1 MVRLVILLIRLT
13 YRTGRRIGLAKLT
26 VFTLGMLTGWL
37 TARESGS
44 ELRERLQRAWEDRK
58 ASGADTALARQVRE
72 DLSQSPRTWHL
83 PQPEVEVVDGKVI
96 LSGLVPHASG
106 REEIER
112 LVSTVPGV
120 VDVESHLVI
129 QS

>member
-1 MVRLVILLIRLT
+1 MRLVILPFRLT
-13 YRTGRRIGLAKLT
+13 YRTGRRIGPVKLT
-26 VFTLGMLTGWL
+26 VFTLGMLIGWL

-44 ELRERLQRAWEDRK
+44 ELRARLQRAWEDRK
-58 ASGADTALARQVRE
+58 ASGTDTALARQVRD

-83 PQPEVEVVDGKVI
+83 PQPEVEVVDGRVI
-96 LSGLVPHASG
+96 LSGLVPHATG

-120 VDVESHLVI
+120 VDVESHLVV